1 MKNYEKGDLVAHVN
15 RPDDLLGVVDF
26 IRGNGVNVVEVD
38 GGEAWFHNEDI
49 LPHTLT
55 EAQSLPLPTTS
66 FMRYT
71 VVASA
76 WRNDTAEDGEIAFV
90 LLLLTPIPNAHYI
103 TMLFSGVTSWEYIHG
118 NVVDAVRDFAD
129 LVGS

>member
-1 MKNYEKGDLVAHVN
+1 MTNYENGDLVAHVN

-38 GGEAWFHNEDI
+38 GDEAWFHNEDI

-66 FMRYT
+66 FMGYT
-71 VVASA
+71 VMASA
-76 WRNDTAEDGEIAFV
+76 WRNDTAEDGDIAFV
-90 LLLLTPIPNAHYI
+90 LMLLTPAPNSHY
-103 TMLFSGVTSWEYIHG
+103 TVLLFSGSTYTRHVHSNIA
-118 NVVDAVRDFAD
+118 DAVHEFSQ